1 MYQNV
6 SIIITNYKSNG
17 YNKQNDE
24 RKKFYIALSFLFTNA
39 QKGNFVSGEILGIE
53 YLYKR

>member
-6 SIIITNYKSNG
+6 SIIITNYKSHG

-39 QKGNFVSGEILGIE
+39 QKGYFVSGEIQGIE
-53 YLYKR
+53 YLYE